1 MNFATAPLG
10 LQRAIKS
17 NKARERKKDDSPEI
31 LLICGQLEAHFGQSK
46 GEKVKHG
53 QVGHVA
59 LAMWEVGNLA
69 TWALLFGKNAL
80 GKQFKST

>member
-1 MNFATAPLG
+1 MNFAMAPLG

>member
-1 MNFATAPLG
+1 VGSLKLISG
-10 LQRAIKS
+10 SVRV
-17 NKARERKKDDSPEI
+17 KK
-31 LLICGQLEAHFGQSK
+31 LNMGK
-46 GEKVKHG
+46 
-53 QVGHVA
+53 